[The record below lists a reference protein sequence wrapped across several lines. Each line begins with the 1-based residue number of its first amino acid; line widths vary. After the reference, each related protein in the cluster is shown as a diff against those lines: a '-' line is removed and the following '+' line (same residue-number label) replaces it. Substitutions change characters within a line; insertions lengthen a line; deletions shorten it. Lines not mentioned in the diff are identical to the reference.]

1 MTDRAPSRDTTT
13 ATAGMITARPLRR
26 NTSTTS
32 TTRKME
38 MASDRS
44 TSFSEALVAV
54 VRSTPISRSTCDGS
68 WARRRG
74 RAALIRSTVA
84 MTLAPGWRVMRT
96 TMAGLPSTRP
106 IWRTS
111 STLSMTSDTS
121 DRRITWP
128 SRTAMTRWR

>member
-1 MTDRAPSRDTTT
+1 MTATAPSRETIT

-44 TSFSEALVAV
+44 TSFSEARVEV
-54 VRSTPISRSTCDGS
+54 VRSTPISRSICGGS

-96 TMAGLPSTRP
+96 TMAGLPSTSP

-111 STLSMTSDTS
+111 STLSRTSDTS

-128 SRTAMTRWR
+128 SRTAITSRR